1 MKAYDKAIEINPD
14 HHIGWYG
21 RGNALRELK
30 QYDDAIAAYRKSIE
44 MKPDFFWAWFRLG
57 RCHFF
62 KQDNDKALEF
72 LKKAKELDPEKFP
85 KLLRSDEE
93 FDSIT
98 ELEDLKQLFE
108 S

>member
-1 MKAYDKAIEINPD
+1 M
-14 HHIGWYG
+14 
-21 RGNALRELK
+21 RELK
-30 QYDDAIAAYRKSIE
+30 QYDDAIAAYSKSIE

-108 S
+108 G